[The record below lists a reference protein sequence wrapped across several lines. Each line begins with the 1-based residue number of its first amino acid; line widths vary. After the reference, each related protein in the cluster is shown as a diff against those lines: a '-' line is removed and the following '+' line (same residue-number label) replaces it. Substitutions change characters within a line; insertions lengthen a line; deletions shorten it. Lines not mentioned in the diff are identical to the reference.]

1 MKTQQA
7 ITGGIIVVLG
17 LILTFIAIVKFIF
30 TLIYGLPLIII
41 GIVILLNN
49 KEDVVEKIK
58 KSRKK

>member
-1 MKTQQA
+1 MKSQQA
-7 ITGGIIVVLG
+7 ITGGIIIILG

-49 KEDVVEKIK
+49 KEDAVEQIK